1 MNALLLRMVGAL
13 PLAFVLGA
21 CSSWASLTW
30 GESQTQEPAPVVD
43 ATPSLN
49 TVIVRMA
56 DTRELTSAEL
66 RVEVDRVERS
76 FAVWGTVASRI
87 ELAWLLSRPNT
98 GFQDNRR
105 SVKLLREYLNQPNA
119 NADFQAFAGMLHDLI
134 FERAVQ
140 RAASTRAKEELAQQR
155 RQANALQEQID
166 TLLQVLSTLQGQV
179 NALRD
184 IEKNISGRQT
194 TDETETVQSDDDGES
209 NTPGG

>member
-1 MNALLLRMVGAL
+1 MIGAL

-21 CSSWASLTW
+21 CASWVNLTW
-30 GESQTQEPAPVVD
+30 ADSQTQEPAPVVD

-49 TVIVRMA
+49 TLIVRMA
-56 DTRELTSAEL
+56 GMRQLTSAEL
-66 RVEVDRVERS
+66 RVEVNRVERS
-76 FAVWGTVASRI
+76 FADWGTVASRI

-105 SVKLLREYLNQPNA
+105 SVKLLREYLNQPDA

-134 FERAVQ
+134 FERAIQ
-140 RAASTRAKEELAQQR
+140 RAASSRAKEELAQQR
-155 RQANALQEQID
+155 RQAEALQEQID
-166 TLLQVLSTLQGQV
+166 TLLQVLATLQGQV

-184 IEKNISGRQT
+184 IEKSISGRQT
-194 TDETETVQSDDDGES
+194 ADETDTVQSDDSGES